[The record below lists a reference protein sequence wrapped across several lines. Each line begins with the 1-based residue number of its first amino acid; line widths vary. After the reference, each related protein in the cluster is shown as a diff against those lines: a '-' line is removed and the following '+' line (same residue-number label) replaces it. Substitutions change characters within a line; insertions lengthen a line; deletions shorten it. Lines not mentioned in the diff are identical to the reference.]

1 MGKEVFELIL
11 CCLPAIAGMRPQPD
25 LIMNNSVREKI
36 TCPSC
41 GQTAIGLICRVITP
55 DSPEFKLLFSG
66 KLNVFS
72 CASCGKSY
80 QVAVEQLIYRDSEH
94 SFLLVQHQPPADTSR
109 YGRIIQ
115 EVDAMATEAAMLLK
129 MPRPTVR
136 LVFAREDF
144 LEKIALQRRGFDDR
158 LVEYA
163 KFQLFQN
170 TGGAA
175 LLPERH
181 RLLYDFSRSDEEKL
195 QFAVFDRQTHQVSAA
210 LHLPQEDYHR
220 MALEFSV
227 NEPLQKELE
236 RLFPDCLVSVDRL
249 YPEGQSAVSPVERT
263 ADD

>member
-1 MGKEVFELIL
+1 MGKEGLGIIL
-11 CCLPAIAGMRPQPD
+11 CSLPVIAGMRPQLN
-25 LIMNNSVREKI
+25 LIMNNSAREKI

-55 DSPEFKLLFSG
+55 DSPELKLLFSG
-66 KLNVFS
+66 RLNVFS
-72 CASCGKSY
+72 CAGCGRSY
-80 QVAVEQLIYRDSEH
+80 QVAVEQLVYRDSGQ
-94 SFLLVQHQPPADTSR
+94 SCLLVQHQPPADASQ
-109 YGRIIQ
+109 YCRIIQ
-115 EVDAMATEAAMLLK
+115 EVDVMATEAAVLLK
-129 MPRPTVR
+129 LPRPTVR

-144 LEKIALQRRGFDDR
+144 LEKIALQRQGLDDR

-181 RLLYDFSRSDEEKL
+181 RLLYDFSRSDEEKM

-210 LHLPQEDYHR
+210 LHLPQEDYHK
-220 MALEFSV
+220 MALEFAA
-227 NEPLQKELE
+227 NEHLQRELE

-249 YPEGQSAVSPVERT
+249 YSEDQPACAAVERT